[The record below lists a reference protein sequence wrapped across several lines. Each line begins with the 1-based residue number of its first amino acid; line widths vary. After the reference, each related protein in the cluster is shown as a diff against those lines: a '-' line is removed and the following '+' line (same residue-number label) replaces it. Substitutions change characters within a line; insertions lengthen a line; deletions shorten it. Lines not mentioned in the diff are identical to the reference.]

1 MQKDANT
8 ATLIIQILTDN
19 AQSWIIPYADRLSE
33 ILSERGHQCDRIYQA
48 KEVKKGDILVLL
60 GCEKIIK
67 DAILKKNRHN
77 LVVHESALPEGKGW
91 SPLTWQILEGK
102 NEIPITLFEAVQNVD
117 AGQIYLQR
125 KMIFKGW
132 ELVDDLRKKQGDTT
146 IELVLEFVEK
156 YPAVTG
162 HPQQGE
168 ETFYRKRRPADSKLD
183 INKSIREQFN
193 LLRVVDNERYP
204 AYFVYQG
211 RKYLLKIEYA
221 DDE

>member
-1 MQKDANT
+1 MRSD
-8 ATLIIQILTDN
+8 
-19 AQSWIIPYADRLSE
+19 LSGQG
-33 ILSERGHQCDRIYQA
+33 SE
-48 KEVKKGDILVLL
+48 KGDILVLL

-132 ELVDDLRKKQGDTT
+132 ELVDDLRK
-146 IELVLEFVEK
+146 
-156 YPAVTG
+156 TG
-162 HPQQGE
+162 
-168 ETFYRKRRPADSKLD
+168 
-183 INKSIREQFN
+183 
-193 LLRVVDNERYP
+193 RY
-204 AYFVYQG
+204 
-211 RKYLLKIEYA
+211 
-221 DDE
+221 DH